1 MSVFHIIYTSHPFG
15 FDESTL
21 GGILVNARQANARS
35 GITGALI
42 CRRDIYMQWLEGP
55 EQQVKNTMERIARDR
70 RHIEV
75 KVHVAG
81 LIPQRIFGEWS
92 MLHDPARSWIWTHE
106 EVAGGAAEHST
117 PEKVVDF
124 FMKTRAALQI

>member
-1 MSVFHIIYTSHPFG
+1 MSVFHIIYTSYPFG
-15 FDESTL
+15 LDESTL
-21 GGILVNARQANARS
+21 AGILVNARHANARD

-42 CRRDIYMQWLEGP
+42 CRRDIYLQWLEGP

-70 RHIEV
+70 RHTEV
-75 KVHVAG
+75 KVQVAKV
-81 LIPQRIFGEWS
+81 IPERIFGEWS
-92 MLHDPARSWIWTHE
+92 MLHDPARSWIWTQE

-124 FMKTRAALQI
+124 FIKTRAALQV

>member
-21 GGILVNARQANARS
+21 GGILVNARHANARS

-42 CRRDIYMQWLEGP
+42 CRRDIYLQWLEGP

-70 RHIEV
+70 RHTEV
-75 KVHVAG
+75 KVQVAKV
-81 LIPQRIFGEWS
+81 IPERIFGEWS
-92 MLHDPARSWIWTHE
+92 MLHDPASSWIWTHE
-106 EVAGGAAEHST
+106 EVAGGAVEHST

-124 FMKTRAALQI
+124 FMKMRAALQI

>member
-42 CRRDIYMQWLEGP
+42 CRRDIYLQWLEGP
-55 EQQVKNTMERIARDR
+55 QQQVKNTMERIARDR
-70 RHIEV
+70 RHTEV
-75 KVHVAG
+75 KVHVAA

-117 PEKVVDF
+117 PEIVVDF
-124 FMKTRAALQI
+124 FIKTRAALQV

>member
-42 CRRDIYMQWLEGP
+42 CRRDIYLQWLEGP
-55 EQQVKNTMERIARDR
+55 EQQVKNTMERISRDR
-70 RHIEV
+70 RHTEV
-75 KVHVAG
+75 KVNVAK
-81 LIPQRIFGEWS
+81 LIPERILGEWS

-124 FMKTRAALQI
+124 FMKVRASRQI

>member
-1 MSVFHIIYTSHPFG
+1 MSVFHIIYTSQPFG
-15 FDESTL
+15 LDESTL
-21 GGILVNARQANARS
+21 AGILVNARHANARD

-42 CRRDIYMQWLEGP
+42 CRRDIYIQWLEGP

-70 RHIEV
+70 RHTEV
-75 KVHVAG
+75 KVHVAS

-106 EVAGGAAEHST
+106 EIAGGAVEHST
-117 PEKVVDF
+117 PEKVVDL
-124 FMKTRAALQI
+124 FMKMRAALQI

>member
-55 EQQVKNTMERIARDR
+55 ELQVKNTMERIARDR

-75 KVHVAG
+75 KVHVAKM
-81 LIPQRIFGEWS
+81 ISERIFGEWS
-92 MLHDPARSWIWTHE
+92 MLHDPARSWIWTQE

-117 PEKVVDF
+117 PERVVDF
-124 FMKTRAALQI
+124 FIKTRAALQV